1 MESIILDHTYTQL
14 RRGVPVDI
22 MVEVLL
28 KLPKLISTLE
38 DLHLFFPLPE
48 PLFFFFLQILAHL
61 TPTLH
66 SDDNPDVTPSEKP
79 SLTHLKHQTVLTI
92 PSLNINVPS

>member
-1 MESIILDHTYTQL
+1 MEYIILDHTCTQL
-14 RRGVPVDI
+14 RRGVPVDT

-48 PLFFFFLQILAHL
+48 PFFFPQILAHL

-66 SDDNPDVTPSEKP
+66 SDDNPDVTRSEKP
-79 SLTHLKHQTVLTI
+79 ALTHLKHQTFLTI